1 MKLSI
6 IIPAYNEERRL
17 PPTLEGTYKELSD
30 ASVDFEIIIADDGS
44 RDGTRAYV
52 ESFMQTHPRVK
63 ILSEYP
69 NHGRGAAV
77 RRGVREAQGELV
89 LETDAD
95 GSVSLEAIVRF
106 VQYFDAHPDT
116 DVICGSRE
124 MKGAVLLQPQP
135 WLRVFLGYGFLYL
148 AKAVLRSWW
157 TTDFTLGFKMLRKDA
172 AQDVFAHQY
181 DNHYV
186 AEAEIVFVAHQRG
199 WRVVELPVS
208 WTDNRE
214 SRVRPFRDSF
224 RSFRGLMQIIIR
236 DMQGLYKNK

>member
-6 IIPAYNEERRL
+6 IIPAYNEEKRL
-17 PPTLEGTYKELSD
+17 PPTLENAYKELSD
-30 ASVDFEIIIADDGS
+30 AGVDFEIIIADDGS

-52 ESFMQTHPRVK
+52 ESFIQSHPRVK
-63 ILSEYP
+63 IFSEYP

-77 RRGVREAQGELV
+77 RRGVKEAQGELV

-95 GSVSLEAIVRF
+95 GSVSSEAILRF
-106 VQYFDAHPDT
+106 VRYFNDHPDV

-124 MKGAVLLQPQP
+124 MKEAVLLQPQP

-148 AKAVLRSWW
+148 AKFVLRSWR
-157 TTDFTLGFKMLRKDA
+157 TTDFTLGFKMLRKEA
-172 AQDVFAHQY
+172 AQDVFSHQY

-186 AEAEIVFVAHQRG
+186 AEAEIVFVAHYRG
-199 WRVVELPVS
+199 WHVIELPVS

-214 SRVRPFRDSF
+214 SRVRPLRDSF

-236 DMQGLYKNK
+236 DIQGFYKSK